1 MVPATFGSR
10 WNNRAL
16 KRYSVDALERA
27 CRERGF
33 QVFGYGRLKRILERQ
48 EKAPQT
54 LRTPSLKVGERPNE
68 LAMAAVGVEQR
79 DLSYYGG
86 GGQ

>member
-1 MVPATFGSR
+1 MEQIV
-10 WNNRAL
+10 AL
-16 KRYSVDALERA
+16 AERYSVDALERA
-27 CRERGF
+27 MQRSIGF

-54 LRTPSLKVGERPNE
+54 LRTPSLQVGERPNE
-68 LAMAAVGVEQR
+68 LAMASVGVEQR

>member
-1 MVPATFGSR
+1 MEPDRGHSR
-10 WNNRAL
+10 QESSHAMEFTPL
-16 KRYSVDALERA
+16 PGTLMSII
-27 CRERGF
+27 GF
-33 QVFGYGRLKRILERQ
+33 QVFGYGRLKRILKRQ

-54 LRTPSLKVGERPNE
+54 LRTPSLKVGARSNE